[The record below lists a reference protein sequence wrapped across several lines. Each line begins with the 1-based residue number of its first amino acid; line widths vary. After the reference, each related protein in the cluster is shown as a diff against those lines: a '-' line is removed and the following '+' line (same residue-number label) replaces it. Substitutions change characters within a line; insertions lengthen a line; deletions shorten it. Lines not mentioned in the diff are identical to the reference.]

1 MSVLSCVVEHAVA
14 LEYQEEDNEI
24 EWLLYIIVA
33 ISSLNP
39 GHQPMVRNE
48 TAMAAGLSEEQEK
61 WNMVVQ
67 EYNEYR
73 K

>member
-1 MSVLSCVVEHAVA
+1 MGQA
-14 LEYQEEDNEI
+14 
-24 EWLLYIIVA
+24 
-33 ISSLNP
+33 P
-39 GHQPMVRNE
+39 HQPLVPGRSE
-48 TAMAAGLSEEQEK
+48 ALQGSGLTAEQEK

>member
-1 MSVLSCVVEHAVA
+1 
-14 LEYQEEDNEI
+14 
-24 EWLLYIIVA
+24 
-33 ISSLNP
+33 
-39 GHQPMVRNE
+39 MVRNE
-48 TAMAAGLSEEQEK
+48 AANGGGLSEEQEK